1 MNLAGR
7 SFGHIRV
14 DHMLGQGGMGDVY
27 QGFDVRLARRV
38 ALKVLNSEGQLDDEA
53 RTRLMRE
60 ARTLSKLDHPNICR
74 IYDFIDEGDL
84 DVLVL
89 ELIDG
94 RTLQEAMNDG
104 LSWADKLRIAH
115 DVASVLVT
123 AHRAGIVHRD
133 LKPENV
139 MLTASGQVKVLDFGL
154 ARWIKR
160 KSGKSF
166 PAIASPVRL
175 RAVGDD
181 DATMTAALPPP
192 DDAAAANATAVGL
205 TVGTPLFMSP
215 EQARGEPLTTASDI
229 YSFGL
234 LLQALFTGRDPY
246 PDDLTAHQVMV
257 KASRGDSLPVTGV
270 RHDVAALIK
279 SSKAFAPS
287 DRPTAADALRRIE
300 RIMETPKRLARRA
313 AVIALALIAVLGG
326 WKYTVDLRRE
336 RTAARKAE
344 AEARQRRAQADS
356 LIEFM
361 LGDLRTKLEPVGR
374 LDILD
379 SVAGR
384 SLDYM
389 SSLNTDLMTPQE
401 IARNSKAL
409 NQLGEVR
416 MSQGNLPA
424 AVAVFD
430 KSLSLAQTALKRA
443 PNDPDLAL
451 GVALSHYWVGNALR
465 LKGDLAG
472 ALAHMRE
479 YRRVA
484 ETLAAKFPATDEYH
498 VERAYAHSNVGTIL
512 DAQGDVDGALAEY
525 TLSLRVRNLRLLAE
539 PSDPKRQADVAV
551 TLNKIGFAQERL
563 GHLTAARDYYQ
574 QELSI
579 YETLARSEP
588 KNVHWK
594 ERVASTNYYLARAFE
609 SLGDE
614 DDALARRAA
623 AVSNYSD
630 LVAHDSA
637 NADWRRDLAL
647 ARCQHANALRIGG
660 QVPEA
665 LAEIAT
671 SDAAIRDLLAHDA
684 TRTSWRRDLAEI
696 DLAYAQIL
704 SASRRPLAAREKVAE
719 AVAIYREAVRSVV
732 AVRVIFGEAL
742 LVSGS
747 IAAAAADLGAACTS
761 WNEAVTFLT
770 GPGVTASDPRALATI
785 AEARIS
791 MGQRDQAQPLI
802 ERLHASGYRQGD
814 FERFTQLPNREKEV
828 TVCPR

>member
-38 ALKVLNSEGQLDDEA
+38 ALKVLNSEGQLDEEA
-53 RTRLMRE
+53 RTRLIRE

-133 LKPENV
+133 LKPDNV
-139 MLTASGQVKVLDFGL
+139 MLTKSGQVKVLDFGL

-166 PAIASPVRL
+166 PAIASPARL

-181 DATMTAALPPP
+181 EATTTAVLPPP
-192 DDAAAANATAVGL
+192 EDPANATAIGL

-234 LLQALFTGRDPY
+234 LLQAMFTGRDPY
-246 PDDLTAHQVMV
+246 PDDLTAYQVMV

-279 SSKAFAPS
+279 WCKAFAPS
-287 DRPTAADALRRIE
+287 DRPTAGDALRRIE
-300 RIMETPKRLARRA
+300 RIVETPKRVARRA
-313 AVIALALIAVLGG
+313 IAVALAAVAIFGG

-336 RTAARKAE
+336 RAAAQKAE
-344 AEARQRRAQADS
+344 TEARQRRAQADS

-374 LDILD
+374 LDVLD
-379 SVAGR
+379 AVAGR

-389 SSLNTDLMTPQE
+389 SSLRVESLSPQE
-401 IARNSKAL
+401 IGRNSKAL

-416 MSQGNLPA
+416 MSQGNLAA
-424 AVAVFD
+424 AVHVFNQ
-430 KSLSLAQTALKRA
+430 SLSLAKTAAERDGK
-443 PNDPDLAL
+443 DPELAL
-451 GVALSHYWVGNALR
+451 GVGTAHFWVANAVR
-465 LKGDLAG
+465 LNGDTAG

-479 YRRVA
+479 YARIT
-484 ETLAAKFPATDEYH
+484 EELATRHPKNDKYQ
-498 VERAYAHSNVGTIL
+498 VESAYGHSSMASIL
-512 DAQGDVDGALAEY
+512 ESQGDLNAALAEY
-525 TLSLRVRNLRLLAE
+525 RLTLAVQSTRLGNE
-539 PSDPKRQADVAV
+539 PSATRERGDVAE
-551 TLNKIGFAQERL
+551 TLNKIGFVLERL
-563 GHLTAARDYYQ
+563 GRLEEAKSFYEREFAGY
-574 QELSI
+574 ESLSH
-579 YETLARSEP
+579 TEP
-588 KNVHWK
+588 KNMHWRDRLANSH
-594 ERVASTNYYLARAFE
+594 EYLA
-609 SLGDE
+609 SLLDVLGE
-614 DDALARRAA
+614 DQAALIHAAAGADIYGELARRDPT
-623 AVSNYSD
+623 NTTWQR
-630 LVAHDSA
+630 
-637 NADWRRDLAL
+637 NA
-647 ARCQHANALRIGG
+647 
-660 QVPEA
+660 
-665 LAEIAT
+665 AT
-671 SDAAIRDLLAHDA
+671 SLSRHASFLAAKGDARTALQLAGVAETTIRQLLQQEVRPA
-684 TRTSWRRDLAEI
+684 WKI
-696 DLAYAQIL
+696 DLM
-704 SASRRPLAAREKVAE
+704 
-719 AVAIYREAVRSVV
+719 
-732 AVRVIFGEAL
+732 VIQMTHA
-742 LVSGS
+742 
-747 IAAAAADLGAACTS
+747 
-761 WNEAVTFLT
+761 
-770 GPGVTASDPRALATI
+770 RALAAGGDVLGARI
-785 AEARIS
+785 KAAEAARLAEDLGI
-791 MGQRDQAQPLI
+791 RVPKRFAAQAYLTVAEMN
-802 ERLHASGYRQGD
+802 ERAHDTAAARAAWMQVRTRLDSAAATSTDVRLLAIYARALMALDEADRGKAVIARLRQSGYQG
-814 FERFTQLPNREKEV
+814 REITELCAKRG
-828 TVCPR
+828 C

>member
-38 ALKVLNSEGQLDDEA
+38 ALKVLNSEGQLDEEA

-104 LSWADKLRIAH
+104 LSWAEKLRIAH

-175 RAVGDD
+175 RAVGAEGA
-181 DATMTAALPPP
+181 DATAILSPPE
-192 DDAAAANATAVGL
+192 DAAAANATAVGL

-270 RHDVAALIK
+270 GHDVAALIK
-279 SSKAFAPS
+279 ACKALAPS
-287 DRPTAADALRRIE
+287 DRPTAADTLRRIE
-300 RIMETPKRLARRA
+300 RIVETPKRVARRA
-313 AVIALALIAVLGG
+313 AVIVLALIAVLGG

-336 RTAARKAE
+336 RTAAQKAE
-344 AEARQRRAQADS
+344 AEAKQRRADADS

-374 LDILD
+374 LDVLD
-379 SVAGR
+379 AAAER
-384 SLDYM
+384 SLAYM

-424 AVAVFD
+424 AASVFN
-430 KSLSLAQTALKRA
+430 KSLALAQVAQKRA
-443 PNDPDLAL
+443 PNDSELAL
-451 GVALSHYWVGNALR
+451 AVGTAQFWVASALQ
-465 LKGDLAG
+465 LKGDLPG

-479 YRRVA
+479 YGRITENLATRYPKNDEYQVESGYGHSGVA
-484 ETLAAKFPATDEYH
+484 TILESQSDLAAALPEYRLTLAVQSARLAAKPWDTH
-498 VERAYAHSNVGTIL
+498 R
-512 DAQGDVDGALAEY
+512 QG
-525 TLSLRVRNLRLLAE
+525 
-539 PSDPKRQADVAV
+539 DVAV
-551 TLNKIGFAQERL
+551 TLNKIGFVLERL
-563 GHLTAARDYYQ
+563 GRL
-574 QELSI
+574 E
-579 YETLARSEP
+579 EARSFYEREFALYDSLGRVEP
-588 KNVHWK
+588 KNMHWK
-594 ERVASTNYYLARAFE
+594 DRLANSHEYLAALMENLGEIDAGLLHASPGAQIYGELARHDPTNMQWQRNLATALNRHATFLLAKGDAPKALQSVGVAETTMRQLLKHENRPAWNGDLVLIKSNQARILLAVKDVGRARAIAAESAALADTLGSRVSKRLVGDAHATVAETAEAAHDPAAARVAWSAVRGALEPASVTTTDVRVLSLYARALMG
-609 SLGDE
+609 LGDR
-614 DDALARRAA
+614 DRGMPIIAR
-623 AVSNYSD
+623 
-630 LVAHDSA
+630 
-637 NADWRRDLAL
+637 
-647 ARCQHANALRIGG
+647 LRQSGYRG
-660 QVPEA
+660 
-665 LAEIAT
+665 
-671 SDAAIRDLLAHDA
+671 
-684 TRTSWRRDLAEI
+684 RDLAE
-696 DLAYAQIL
+696 LCAK
-704 SASRRPLAAREKVAE
+704 R
-719 AVAIYREAVRSVV
+719 
-732 AVRVIFGEAL
+732 G
-742 LVSGS
+742 
-747 IAAAAADLGAACTS
+747 C
-761 WNEAVTFLT
+761 
-770 GPGVTASDPRALATI
+770 
-785 AEARIS
+785 
-791 MGQRDQAQPLI
+791 
-802 ERLHASGYRQGD
+802 
-814 FERFTQLPNREKEV
+814 
-828 TVCPR
+828 